1 MDWPLLQRVS
11 SGLVVESYI
20 HFPSIVPHGLLLH
33 GRQTHVVIAQQVQQN
48 SPPPP
53 ANSIFVKSGAC
64 RTIIT
69 FLEDLWIRLW
79 KKTTSQ
85 PRNSWVS
92 TGQQTLPRSL
102 WLSLKT
108 GFPKPKACGC

>member
-48 SPPPP
+48 SPPPAA

-64 RTIIT
+64 RTVIT
-69 FLEDLWIRLW
+69 FLEELWIYRC
-79 KKTTSQ
+79 KKTTS
-85 PRNSWVS
+85 
-92 TGQQTLPRSL
+92 
-102 WLSLKT
+102 
-108 GFPKPKACGC
+108 